1 MSMLKN
7 LRIIYAFYSLIGLPR
22 LLPILIGG
30 LLENVPAILGVVSP
44 LLVRKLIDGLAKG
57 SMVSP
62 LTLPVGMGV
71 VFSCLTW
78 RSSGIMSGVCRE

>member
-1 MSMLKN
+1 VAKATFKMPEDFLMKLSRLGEKTDEIIPHVLKAGGEVVEAKVKSNLQSIIGNGTKEDSM
-7 LRIIYAFYSLIGLPR
+7 
-22 LLPILIGG
+22 
-30 LLENVPAILGVVSP
+30 
-44 LLVRKLIDGLAKG
+44 
-57 SMVSP
+57 SP